1 MKDNNK
7 RIVFVARGLGLG
19 GAQKVLVF
27 VANACSNQGYDV
39 KIISLSD
46 NKNTL
51 NINENI
57 HIHTIGYDSSAVN
70 KLNIFLS
77 SLYKAKLIFKLRKKI
92 KELNPSLIV
101 AFMSDIVRIVVI
113 AAKGLGIKIIGSE
126 RSNPLVYSSNQ
137 FKKYSNAYRCCD
149 SIVFQTKRAAQMF
162 QNDIQEKS
170 IVIEN
175 PSIPRGNE
183 IKPYEGER
191 RKVIVSAGRLCRQ
204 KRFDVLI
211 YAFIKVLDKYPDYK
225 LEIFGE
231 GPEKDK
237 LEEII
242 KNHNLQKSIIL
253 EGASKDVFRYAYDAA
268 AFVLSSDYEGIPN
281 VLIEALSVGLPCIS
295 TDCEPGGPR
304 LLLDEGRRG
313 ILVPTGNVEEMYKA
327 ICTYIENPE
336 LAKEF
341 SKLAIEVN
349 DEFRPDIIE
358 KKWLNLIDNVLSSKR
373 DR

>member
-1 MKDNNK
+1 MKNNNK
-7 RIVFVARGLGLG
+7 KIVFVIRGLGLG

-27 VANACSNQGYDV
+27 IANACSKQGYDV
-39 KIISLSD
+39 NIVSLSD
-46 NKNTL
+46 EKNTL
-51 NINENI
+51 NINEEINI
-57 HIHTIGYDSSAVN
+57 YTLGYDSFTVN
-70 KLNIFLS
+70 KLNKFLS
-77 SLYKAKLIFKLRKKI
+77 SLHKAKLIFKLRKKI
-92 KELNPSLIV
+92 KKLNPSLIV

-137 FKKYSNAYRCCD
+137 FKKYSKAYRCCD

-170 IVIEN
+170 VVIAN
-175 PSIPRGNE
+175 PCIPRGNE
-183 IKPYEGER
+183 IKPYDGER
-191 RKVIVSAGRLCRQ
+191 RKVIISAGRLCKQ

-211 YAFIKVLDKYPDYK
+211 YAFIKVLDKYPEYK

-231 GPEKDK
+231 GPERDK

-242 KNHNLQKSIIL
+242 KNHNLQNSIIL
-253 EGASKDVFRYAYDAA
+253 KGASKDVFRYAYDAT
-268 AFVLSSDYEGIPN
+268 AFVLSSDHEGIPN

-313 ILVPTGNVEEMYKA
+313 ILVPIGDVEELSRA
-327 ICTYIENPE
+327 ICSYIENPDLIKRYSE
-336 LAKEF
+336 LAVEIRHEF
-341 SKLAIEVN
+341 NPELIE
-349 DEFRPDIIE
+349 R
-358 KKWLNLIDNVLSSKR
+358 KWLSLINNVLSI
-373 DR
+373 